1 MPLYFLVHDAAP
13 FHQAVRPPLSQ
24 AWRCR
29 SFVPCRPLCQALAPA
44 ALSFAERYH
53 TGPEDSLLV
62 QLAHSPRPFDRDLW
76 RLLVG
81 EVLLFG
87 AAAVPEF
94 QTAPETLAWLLA
106 PGQETAPIHQ
116 AHFGSRRLVLGGFYR
131 PAAAGW
137 NDATAVARLAEYLG
151 GIDADDW
158 TVARLAGLP
167 EFAEEDDRAEELEF
181 AREAFARLREL
192 YQAAREAKQ
201 VVICEQL

>member
-13 FHQAVRPPLSQ
+13 FHQAIRPALSQ

-29 SFVPCRPLCQALAPA
+29 SFETCRPLCQSLAPA

-53 TGPEDSLLV
+53 TGPEESLLV
-62 QLAHSPRPFDRDLW
+62 QLADSPRLFDRDLW

-94 QTAPETLAWLLA
+94 QTAPDTLAWFLA
-106 PGQETAPIHQ
+106 PGEQTAPIRQ
-116 AHFGSRRLVLGGFYR
+116 AHFGSRKLVLGGFYR
-131 PAAAGW
+131 PEAAGW
-137 NDATAVARLAEYLG
+137 NHAADVARLAEYLS
-151 GIDADDW
+151 GIDLDDW
-158 TVARLAGLP
+158 TVARLAGLS
-167 EFAEEDDRAEELEF
+167 EFADEDDRVEEREF

-201 VVICEQL
+201 VIICEQL

>member
-13 FHQAVRPPLSQ
+13 FHQAVRPALSQ

-29 SFVPCRPLCQALAPA
+29 SFEPCRPLCQALAPA
-44 ALSFAERYH
+44 ALSFAELYH
-53 TGPEDSLLV
+53 TGPEESLLA
-62 QLAHSPRPFDRDLW
+62 QLARSPRPFDRDLW

-87 AAAVPEF
+87 AVAVPEF

-106 PGQETAPIHQ
+106 PGQEASPIHQ
-116 AHFGSRRLVLGGFYR
+116 AHFGSRKLVLGGFYR
-131 PAAAGW
+131 PDAAGW
-137 NDATAVARLAEYLG
+137 NDAADVARLAEYMSG
-151 GIDADDW
+151 VDVYDW

-167 EFAEEDDRAEELEF
+167 EFADGDDRVAELDF
-181 AREAFARLREL
+181 ARDVFDSLREL